1 MTREQKDNWARVCAN
16 LTDDLPYKI
25 QRIGES
31 FVEQMKLANRG
42 NTYADLVVFE
52 KGLTLKQLGIPYA
65 AHKDGDIYR
74 AVEIAGEMFYV
85 DDSSDTDAENGEQE
99 GE

>member
-1 MTREQKDNWARVCAN
+1 MTQEQKDKWARVCAE

-25 QRIGES
+25 RRIGES
-31 FVEQMKLANRG
+31 LAAQMKLANRG
-42 NTYADLVVFE
+42 NTYADGVVYATE
-52 KGLTLKQLGIPYA
+52 LTLMQLGIPYA
-65 AHKDGDIYR
+65 ANKDGDIYR

-85 DDSSDTDAENGEQE
+85 DDSSDTDAENDEQE

>member
-1 MTREQKDNWARVCAN
+1 MVMERATEWAHVCAE

-31 FVEQMKLANRG
+31 FVAQMKLANRG

-74 AVEIAGEMFYV
+74 AAEIAGEMFYV
-85 DDSSDTDAENGEQE
+85 SDSPETDADDGEQE
-99 GE
+99 GA

>member
-1 MTREQKDNWARVCAN
+1 MTREQKDKWARVCAE

-31 FVEQMKLANRG
+31 LVAQMKLANHG
-42 NTYADLVVFE
+42 NAYADSGVRTTAR
-52 KGLTLKQLGIPYA
+52 TLMFLGIPYKS
-65 AHKDGDIYR
+65 HKDGCIYR
-74 AVEIAGEMFYV
+74 AVEIAGEMFRV
-85 DDSSDTDAENGEQE
+85 NDSSEADAENIEQE

>member
-1 MTREQKDNWARVCAN
+1 MTREQKDKWARVCAE

-31 FVEQMKLANRG
+31 LVAQMMLANRQ
-42 NTYADLVVFE
+42 NIYADGVVYATE
-52 KGLTLKQLGIPYA
+52 LALRQLGIPYA

-85 DDSSDTDAENGEQE
+85 DDSSKADADNSGQE

>member
-1 MTREQKDNWARVCAN
+1 MTREQKDKWARVCAE
-16 LTDDLPYKI
+16 LTDDLLYKI

-31 FVEQMKLANRG
+31 LVAQMKLANRQ
-42 NTYADLVVFE
+42 NIYATELA
-52 KGLTLKQLGIPYA
+52 LRQLGIPYA

>member
-1 MTREQKDNWARVCAN
+1 MTREQADKWARVCAE

-31 FVEQMKLANRG
+31 LAAQMKLANHG
-42 NTYADLVVFE
+42 NTYADGVIYATE
-52 KGLTLKQLGIPYA
+52 LTLMQLGIPYA
-65 AHKDGDIYR
+65 AHKDGDKYL
-74 AVEIAGEMFYV
+74 AVEIAGEMFRV
-85 DDSSDTDAENGEQE
+85 NDSSEAHTENVEQE

>member
-1 MTREQKDNWARVCAN
+1 MTREQKDKWARVCAE
-16 LTDDLPYKI
+16 LTDDLLYKI

-31 FVEQMKLANRG
+31 LVAQMKLANRQ
-42 NTYADLVVFE
+42 NIYATELA
-52 KGLTLKQLGIPYA
+52 LRQLGIPYA

-85 DDSSDTDAENGEQE
+85 DDSSDTDAENDEQE